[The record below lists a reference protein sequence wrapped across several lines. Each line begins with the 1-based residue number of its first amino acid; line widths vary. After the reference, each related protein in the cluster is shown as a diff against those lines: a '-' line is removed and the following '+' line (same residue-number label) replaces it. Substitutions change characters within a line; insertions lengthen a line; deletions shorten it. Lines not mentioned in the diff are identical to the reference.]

1 MVKSTSHV
9 VAMGQEVW
17 SQSGNKAQSG
27 DQRNDRHHPPDFSE
41 LLWVMV
47 LNESSISH
55 VFTIPPHLRLYLVLT
70 IALWR
75 QEIHVRR
82 WNDQSSETWSDLSQD
97 HKQLA
102 AETGPCL
109 FLPSQGCFLWRHVAW
124 DTKMKDAWILIQFF
138 FFFFTSLWWC
148 CSEHWYPGHCWG
160 HSFQQWGDHR
170 LEPRMTLFSA

>member
-138 FFFFTSLWWC
+138 FFFTSLWWC